1 MLYTEIDKLIAN
13 AMKERNIELLNV
25 LKLIKSELVKTK
37 KNGVTLD
44 EVSETK
50 ILLKMLSQRE
60 DSIRQYVDGG
70 RKDLADNE
78 QKEIDIIKQFVPEQP
93 TDEEIEEYTRTCIST
108 YVLTKKEGENLSM
121 KDMKPLMNIVK
132 EKYPSA
138 NGKIISK
145 VLSREGY
152 HVFEASSA
160 EEGLDIIDKNLINL
174 IVLDLTLPKMD
185 GYEFTKEL
193 REANIEIPILM
204 ATAHQLPID
213 KHKGFMAGTDDYMTK
228 PLDMDEFVLRI
239 KALLRRSKIV
249 NERKIT
255 IGKVTLDYDS
265 LTVTRED
272 DKQTLPQKEFYLLY
286 KLLSYPDKIFTR
298 MDSYHLTNI

>member
-1 MLYTEIDKLIAN
+1 MI
-13 AMKERNIELLNV
+13 NV
-25 LKLIKSELVKTK
+25 LVIE
-37 KNGVTLD
+37 D
-44 EVSETK
+44 EEN
-50 ILLKMLSQRE
+50 
-60 DSIRQYVDGG
+60 IRQ
-70 RKDLADNE
+70 
-78 QKEIDIIKQFVPEQP
+78 
-93 TDEEIEEYTRTCIST
+93 
-108 YVLTKKEGENLSM
+108 
-121 KDMKPLMNIVK
+121 
-132 EKYPSA
+132 
-138 NGKIISK
+138 IISK

-174 IVLDLTLPKMD
+174 IVLDLTLPNMD
-185 GYEFTKEL
+185 GYEFTKEI
-193 REANIEIPILM
+193 RESNIEIPILM

-213 KHKGFMAGTDDYMTK
+213 KHKGFMVGTDDYMTK
-228 PLDMDEFVLRI
+228 PLDMDEFILRV

-265 LTVTRED
+265 LTVTREN

-298 MDSYHLTNI
+298 IELMDEIWGYESDSDDTTINVHINRLRRKFENYPEFEIKAIRGLGYKAVKKNEQ

>member
-1 MLYTEIDKLIAN
+1 MI
-13 AMKERNIELLNV
+13 NV
-25 LKLIKSELVKTK
+25 LVIE
-37 KNGVTLD
+37 D
-44 EVSETK
+44 EEN
-50 ILLKMLSQRE
+50 
-60 DSIRQYVDGG
+60 IRQ
-70 RKDLADNE
+70 
-78 QKEIDIIKQFVPEQP
+78 
-93 TDEEIEEYTRTCIST
+93 
-108 YVLTKKEGENLSM
+108 
-121 KDMKPLMNIVK
+121 
-132 EKYPSA
+132 
-138 NGKIISK
+138 IISK

-174 IVLDLTLPKMD
+174 IVLDLTLPNMD

-193 REANIEIPILM
+193 RESNIEIPILM
-204 ATAHQLPID
+204 ATAHQLAID
-213 KHKGFMAGTDDYMTK
+213 KHKGFMVGTDDYMTK
-228 PLDMDEFVLRI
+228 PLDMDEFILRV

-265 LTVTRED
+265 LTVTREN

-298 MDSYHLTNI
+298 IELMDEIWGYESDSDDTTINVHINRLRRKFENYPEFEIKAIRGLGYKAVKKNEQ